1 MIYLYDGSF
10 EGALTGVYQMF
21 HDKGAVE
28 DQKLLIRDRYQYAI
42 LDQIVEVT
50 ADETAASKVAS
61 SIIDTFGSEAFRQIG
76 YAYLS
81 EDDAFG
87 TKLYRCL
94 KSAYKL
100 GSKGMENMSDPHIL
114 SIYKCYNAVAR
125 ESHRMIGFIR
135 FVELENKVFYAQ
147 FEPTY
152 DLLGLVVPHF
162 KERLADQLWVIHD
175 TKRRKAAFY
184 NKETVHF
191 SDLDPVEALYFSSRE
206 EEYQQMWQA
215 YYDHIAI
222 DERKNPKL
230 HRQMM
235 PKKYWQFLTEKQAT
249 PAREKELSKNLSKNL
264 LK

>member
-1 MIYLYDGSF
+1 MIYLYDGTF
-10 EGALTGVYQMF
+10 EGALSGVYKMF
-21 HDKGAVE
+21 HDRGPVLE
-28 DQKLLIRDRYQYAI
+28 QQLVIREKYQYGI
-42 LDQIVEVT
+42 FDEVVET
-50 ADETAASKVAS
+50 YPDEVSASKVAT
-61 SIIDTFGSEAFRQIG
+61 SIIDTFGSEAFRKIG

-81 EDDAFG
+81 EADDFG

-100 GSKGMENMSDPHIL
+100 GEKAMDNLSDPWIL
-114 SIYKCYNAVAR
+114 DIYKCYNSVAR

-135 FVELENKVFYAQ
+135 FAELQENIFYAQ

-162 KERLADQLWVIHD
+162 TDRLADQLWVIHD

-191 SDLDPVEALYFSSRE
+191 SDLDPVESLYYSSRE
-206 EEYQQMWQA
+206 KDYQLMWKA
-215 YYDHIAI
+215 YFDHIAI

-230 HRQMM
+230 HKQMM
-235 PKKYWQFLTEKQAT
+235 PKKYWHFLTEKNMVLFEQ
-249 PAREKELSKNLSKNL
+249 ENSNKMLSKNL